1 MAVPTKASTDP
12 DGVSRARWP
21 TFILLAML
29 LGGMGG
35 AAWQMAHR
43 GVPDTPR
50 DLTVLA
56 AEGAVIALD
65 GQTSR
70 IPVTQG
76 VHAFTAATGAR
87 TLSLSLPTGQE
98 FKRTLTIPPG
108 IGPLM
113 IELGTGPDGTL
124 QIGYY

>member
-1 MAVPTKASTDP
+1 M
-12 DGVSRARWP
+12 
-21 TFILLAML
+21 LLAVL
-29 LGGMGG
+29 LAGMGG

-43 GVPDTPR
+43 GLPDGPR

-56 AEGAVIALD
+56 AEGAEIALD

-76 VHAFTAATGAR
+76 VHAFSVTPGAH
-87 TLSLSLPTGQE
+87 TLTLSLPTGRAIE
-98 FKRTLTIPPG
+98 RTLTVPKG

-113 IELGTGPDGTL
+113 IAADAGADGTL

>member
-1 MAVPTKASTDP
+1 
-12 DGVSRARWP
+12 
-21 TFILLAML
+21 
-29 LGGMGG
+29 
-35 AAWQMAHR
+35 MAHR
-43 GVPDTPR
+43 GIPDGPR

-56 AEGAVIALD
+56 AEGAEIALD

-76 VHAFTAATGAR
+76 VHAFSAAPGAH
-87 TLSLSLPTGQE
+87 TLTLSLPTGRAI
-98 FKRTLTIPPG
+98 KRTLTVPPG

-113 IELGTGPDGTL
+113 IAADAGADGTL